1 MDLSRSALKLFL
13 AKGGNALVFFAG
25 ITVFARELGASQI
38 GIFFL
43 FQTVL
48 GLTTIIADLGVRGA
62 LEKRLSEGQQPGTI
76 LATAIVLK
84 LLTVSGAAGLIV
96 LARPYLNEYLG
107 GEFAIYLIVG
117 LVAQEFADL
126 FIYSVRGE
134 LRVGET
140 AIIEF
145 GRELIWVSLGFALV
159 SAGYGVLG
167 LIYGLIAGSVVA
179 AGWAFLKLD
188 TSMAAPSEASL
199 WSLYDY
205 AKYYF
210 LSSISGKVYEWMDV
224 AIIGLFLTYAD
235 VGAYEVAWEVTLLVL
250 LVSKTLS
257 ITLFPQM
264 SQWNAEAAVSR
275 IEAVV
280 PDAIGVA
287 LFLSIPAF
295 VGILVLNYE
304 VLLIVF
310 GSEYTIAAGV
320 LVVLMVEKMFTSVND
335 VFGSTLK
342 GIDRVDLVARAVV
355 VTIAINL
362 VLNVV
367 FVLSIGLVGAALAT
381 TTAAIV
387 QTLLNGRY
395 LSQNITLRM
404 PYRLIAWCVVSA
416 TGMGLVV
423 WGVRTTL
430 PFEGIVLLAVCIGV
444 GVVSYLLFSVIV
456 PSLRRRMIVPGARM
470 LVSIVQSAESASK

>member
-1 MDLSRSALKLFL
+1 MDLSRSALKVFL
-13 AKGGNALVFFAG
+13 AKGGNAIVFFAG

-48 GLTTIIADLGVRGA
+48 GLTSIVADVGVRGA
-62 LEKRLSEGQQPGTI
+62 LEKRLSEGQQPNTM
-76 LATAIVLK
+76 LATAIGLK
-84 LLTVSGAAGLIV
+84 LVTVSGAATLILV
-96 LARPYLNEYLG
+96 ARPYLNQYLG
-107 GEFAIYLIVG
+107 GEFAAYLVIA
-117 LVAQEFADL
+117 LVIQEFADL
-126 FIYSVRGE
+126 FIQAVRGE

-145 GRELIWVSLGFALV
+145 AREVVWVVSGLVLV
-159 SAGYGVLG
+159 SAGYGVVG
-167 LIYGLIAGSVVA
+167 LVYGLILGSTTA
-179 AGWAFLKLD
+179 ACWAFLKLE
-188 TSMAAPSEASL
+188 TNVGRPAEVSA

-210 LSSISGKVYEWMDV
+210 LSSVSGQVYQWMDV

-235 VGAYEVAWEVTLLVL
+235 VGAYEVAWQVTLLVL

-264 SQWNAEAAVSR
+264 SQWSAEAAVSR

-280 PDAIGVA
+280 PHALGVA

-295 VGILVLNYE
+295 VGVFVLNYE
-304 VLLIVF
+304 VLRVVF

-320 LVVLMVEKMFTSVND
+320 LVVLMAEKVFQSAND
-335 VFGSTLK
+335 VLGSTLR

-367 FVLSIGLVGAALAT
+367 LVLTVGLLGAAIAT

-395 LSQNITLRM
+395 LSQNITLRV
-404 PYRLIAWCVVSA
+404 PYRLIAWSIVSA
-416 TGMGLVV
+416 TGMGLIVS
-423 WGVRTTL
+423 WTRATL
-430 PFEGIVLLAVCIGV
+430 PLEGFALLTACIGV
-444 GVVSYLLFSVIV
+444 GVASYLLISGIV
-456 PSLRRRMIVPGARM
+456 PSLRQQVLVPGARM
-470 LVSIVQSAESASK
+470 LVSFVRPVESSPK

>member
-1 MDLSRSALKLFL
+1 MDLSRSALKVFL
-13 AKGGNALVFFAG
+13 AKGGNAVVFFAG

-48 GLTTIIADLGVRGA
+48 GLTSIVADVGVRGA
-62 LEKRLSEGQQPGTI
+62 LEKRLSEGQQPNTM
-76 LATAIVLK
+76 LATAIGLK
-84 LLTVSGAAGLIV
+84 LVTVSGAATLILV
-96 LARPYLNEYLG
+96 ARPYLNQYLG
-107 GEFAIYLIVG
+107 GEFAAYLVIA
-117 LVAQEFADL
+117 LVIQEFADL
-126 FIYSVRGE
+126 FIQAVRGE

-145 GRELIWVSLGFALV
+145 AREVVWVVSGLVLV
-159 SAGYGVLG
+159 SAGYGVVG
-167 LIYGLIAGSVVA
+167 LVYGLILGSTTA
-179 AGWAFLKLD
+179 ACWAFLKLE
-188 TSMAAPSEASL
+188 TNVGWPAEVSA

-210 LSSISGKVYEWMDV
+210 LSSVSGQVYQWMDV

-264 SQWNAEAAVSR
+264 SQWSAEAAVSR

-280 PDAIGVA
+280 PHALGVA

-295 VGILVLNYE
+295 VGVFVLNYE
-304 VLLIVF
+304 VLRVVF

-320 LVVLMVEKMFTSVND
+320 LVVLMAEKVFQSAND
-335 VFGSTLK
+335 VLGSTLR

-367 FVLSIGLVGAALAT
+367 LVLTVGLLGAAIAT

-395 LSQNITLRM
+395 LSQNITLRV
-404 PYRLIAWCVVSA
+404 PYRLIAWSIVSA
-416 TGMGLVV
+416 TGMGLIVS
-423 WGVRTTL
+423 WTRATL
-430 PFEGIVLLAVCIGV
+430 PLEGFALLTTCIGV
-444 GVVSYLLFSVIV
+444 GVASYLLISGIV
-456 PSLRRRMIVPGARM
+456 PSLRQQVLVPGARM
-470 LVSIVQSAESASK
+470 LVSFVRPVESSPK